1 MLAFKPVNNFQDYY
15 FTNDKEKPITAQY
28 VEITRYHQV
37 FNIREE
43 IDHQILKIR
52 KNIKYFIKL

>member
-28 VEITRYHQV
+28 VEITR
-37 FNIREE
+37 
-43 IDHQILKIR
+43 
-52 KNIKYFIKL
+52 